1 MHMHIFTER
10 KLQMC
15 IFWQKKFPQN
25 HRVCHTQ
32 FGLLCDYLLFSAVPT
47 SWCKS
52 NVLINRD
59 DLTVDV
65 IIKHQETANTEL
77 YDFAVSSLQNIN
89 AATIYLGGD
98 TKK

>member
-1 MHMHIFTER
+1 MAIRAPDGPNKCT
-10 KLQMC
+10 C
-15 IFWQKKFPQN
+15 IFSLKENFKSAISGRKISIGITVFAI
-25 HRVCHTQ
+25 HSLVC
-32 FGLLCDYLLFSAVPT
+32 FVIILFFSAVPT

-77 YDFAVSSLQNIN
+77 
-89 AATIYLGGD
+89 
-98 TKK
+98 